1 MSEPAK
7 HLLAEIEDFLARNP
21 TMTKTGFGK
30 LANGDPN
37 LVSDLQAG
45 REPRWATAQKIR
57 AAMAPPQSPA
67 PGVEPPPRSAGP
79 PTPSREGAQVAS
91 PGTFAAGDVRP

>member
-7 HLLAEIEDFLARNP
+7 QLLAEIEDFLARNP

-30 LANGDPN
+30 FANGDPN
-37 LVSDLQAG
+37 LVFDLEAG

-57 AAMAPPQSPA
+57 AAMKPTPQSPA
-67 PGVEPPPRSAGP
+67 SGNEPPPSNAGR
-79 PTPSREGAQVAS
+79 PTPRREGAQAT
-91 PGTFAAGDVRP
+91 PGTITAGDSRP

>member
-7 HLLAEIEDFLARNP
+7 KLLAEIEGFLARNP

-30 LANGDPN
+30 FANGDPN
-37 LVSDLQAG
+37 LVFDLEAG

-57 AAMAPPQSPA
+57 AAMKTASKPK
-67 PGVEPPPRSAGP
+67 AG
-79 PTPSREGAQVAS
+79 
-91 PGTFAAGDVRP
+91 AA